1 MNKTTIDII
10 IFYKDTSKI
19 PINAVFFNVDLT
31 RIDLNLEIQKMELFL
46 DLLAYFNNASL
57 MRKIETISPKF
68 KVMSLKSLKKFE

>member
-31 RIDLNLEIQKMELFL
+31 RIDLNLEI
-46 DLLAYFNNASL
+46 
-57 MRKIETISPKF
+57 
-68 KVMSLKSLKKFE
+68 